1 VHVKVIESRGSSFSG
16 RGWEEV
22 VVSGD
27 DDEEEEEGE
36 EGEGEGVGSVRAGTG
51 NVV

>member
-16 RGWEEV
+16 RGWEGV

-27 DDEEEEEGE
+27 DDDDEEEE
-36 EGEGEGVGSVRAGTG
+36 EGEGVGSVRAG